1 MSAADMTPCKGCVH
15 LGKAGTIPCCN
26 YILDTGHSRPCPAGE
41 GCAEKRTKGGKKLV
55 DNKQPKIAKWDH
67 ELARRLFDE
76 GATYQQIAQECG
88 VHLET
93 VKRWLR
99 KQGLH
104 RLPPPRREAAQPSE
118 AAQEPQDATLLPLT
132 VDDRVAVLLSPAECR
147 RTAKILETFV
157 FNVDGATLS
166 MQDLSEI
173 VGAWRTLTEAVR
185 GEALSDGV

>member
-1 MSAADMTPCKGCVH
+1 M
-15 LGKAGTIPCCN
+15 
-26 YILDTGHSRPCPAGE
+26 
-41 GCAEKRTKGGKKLV
+41 

-76 GATYQQIAQECG
+76 GATYQQIAQEYG
-88 VHLET
+88 VHVET
-93 VKRWLR
+93 VKQWLR

-104 RLPPPRREAAQPSE
+104 RLPPRREAAQPPE
-118 AAQEPQDATLLPLT
+118 AAQEPQSTAPEALT
-132 VDDRVAVLLSPAECR
+132 ADDRMVVLLSPAEAR

-173 VGAWRTLTEAVR
+173 VGAWRALSAAAG
-185 GEALSDGV
+185 GEAQDDGV